1 VKDTT
6 KSAQLNQLF
15 IGLLVVFIL
24 ILRGFEGFGRDTNS
38 WSFSG
43 VLGACRTISLG
54 ICYYDREI
62 GEEDGSRGEE
72 NREPT

>member
-1 VKDTT
+1 MKDTT

-24 ILRGFEGFGRDTNS
+24 ILCSFKGFGRDTDS

-43 VLGACRTISLG
+43 LLGACRTISLG

-62 GEEDGSRGEE
+62 GQEDGSRGEK
-72 NREPT
+72 NGEPT